1 MRNNAPNCQLSIVNC
16 QFLKSQLSTVNCQIL
31 KLFFVIFFLL
41 VSLYG
46 FSQTVW
52 EAEIPV
58 VEKSDYYNIELNQEL
73 VGAGLGYI
81 KIFDD
86 QDSETPYFIRSAN
99 PVQEINSFENYE
111 LAKKTILDSLNII
124 IVDNRSSEYISRFCV
139 VLQKAEIEKFVTVRG
154 SSDMKQWYIVK
165 QTSKVG
171 QQTVDNNT
179 EMLIIDFPE
188 GNYRYYEISLWGNN
202 SSPLDI
208 QKIGKIKNSSLYG
221 NFIEIDYGSF
231 TLENNR
237 EDNRTY
243 INFPD
248 IQHTYIINKIEF
260 SIKNRPDYLRKAII
274 GDSTAYNV
282 VSLILSSMK
291 DNSFFTSELI
301 FSSGTFIS
309 IDNQN
314 NPPLSIDSVKIF
326 GLRRYACLY
335 LEAGKKYRLKSD
347 SRDPVFS
354 KYDIEHFRDKISAD
368 LPLLSLNVQIIPEE
382 VTPLR
387 ELSLI
392 EKPAFLW
399 SIIIIT
405 GVFLIFIC
413 LRMVREMKK

>member
-1 MRNNAPNCQLSIVNC
+1 MTLIVNCQLSIVNC
-16 QFLKSQLSTVNCQIL
+16 QFF
-31 KLFFVIFFLL
+31 KLLCVFLL
-41 VSLYG
+41 VSFYG

-52 EAEIPV
+52 DAEIPV

-86 QDSETPYFIRSAN
+86 MDSETPYFIRSAN
-99 PVQEINSFENYE
+99 PVQEINSFENYD

-124 IVDNRSSEYISRFCV
+124 IVDNRNSEYISRFCV

-171 QQTVDNNT
+171 QQGVNNNM
-179 EMLIIDFPE
+179 EMLIIDFPQ
-188 GNYRYYEISLWGNN
+188 GNYRYYEITLWGNN

-208 QKIGKIKNSSLYG
+208 QKVGKIRNSSLYG

-231 TLENNR
+231 TLENNS
-237 EDNRTY
+237 EDKRTY
-243 INFPD
+243 IHFPGLR
-248 IQHTYIINKIEF
+248 HTYIINKIEF
-260 SIKNRPDYLRKAII
+260 SIKNKPDYLRRAVIK
-274 GDSTAYNV
+274 DSTAYNV
-282 VSLILSSMK
+282 ESLLLSSMK
-291 DNSFFTSELI
+291 DNSFFTGDLS
-301 FSSGTFIS
+301 FSSDKFIS
-309 IDNQN
+309 IENQN
-314 NPPLSIDSVKIF
+314 NPPLSVDSIKIY

-347 SRDPVFS
+347 SRDHVFS

-368 LPLLSLNVQIIPEE
+368 LPLLSLTNLNVQFIPEE
-382 VTPLR
+382 VAPLR

-392 EKPAFLW
+392 EKPVFLW
-399 SIIIIT
+399 SIILIT
-405 GVFLIFIC
+405 GAFLIFIC
-413 LRMVREMKK
+413 LRMVKEMKK

>member
-1 MRNNAPNCQLSIVNC
+1 MKNHDPNCQLSIVNC
-16 QFLKSQLSTVNCQIL
+16 QFF
-31 KLFFVIFFLL
+31 KLLCVFLL
-41 VSLYG
+41 VSFYG

-52 EAEIPV
+52 DAEIPV

-86 QDSETPYFIRSAN
+86 MDSETPYFIRSAN
-99 PVQEINSFENYE
+99 PVQEINSFENYD

-124 IVDNRSSEYISRFCV
+124 IVDNRNSEYISRFCV

-171 QQTVDNNT
+171 QQGVNNNM
-179 EMLIIDFPE
+179 EMLIIDFPQ
-188 GNYRYYEISLWGNN
+188 GNYRYYEITLWGNN

-208 QKIGKIKNSSLYG
+208 QKVGKIRNSSLYG

-231 TLENNR
+231 TLENNS
-237 EDNRTY
+237 EDKRTY
-243 INFPD
+243 IHFPGLR
-248 IQHTYIINKIEF
+248 HTYIINKIEF
-260 SIKNRPDYLRKAII
+260 SIKNKPDYLRRAVIK
-274 GDSTAYNV
+274 DSTAYNV
-282 VSLILSSMK
+282 ESLLLSSMK
-291 DNSFFTSELI
+291 DNSFFTGDLS
-301 FSSGTFIS
+301 FSSDKFIS
-309 IDNQN
+309 IENQN
-314 NPPLSIDSVKIF
+314 NPPLSVDSIKIY

-347 SRDPVFS
+347 SRDHVFS

-368 LPLLSLNVQIIPEE
+368 LPLLSLTNLNVQFIPEE
-382 VTPLR
+382 VAPLR

-392 EKPAFLW
+392 EKPVFLW
-399 SIIIIT
+399 SIILIT
-405 GVFLIFIC
+405 GAFLIFIC
-413 LRMVREMKK
+413 LRMVKEMKK

>member
-1 MRNNAPNCQLSIVNC
+1 M
-16 QFLKSQLSTVNCQIL
+16 K
-31 KLFFVIFFLL
+31 KLCVIFFLL
-41 VSLYG
+41 VSFYG

-86 QDSETPYFIRSAN
+86 MDSETPYFIRSAN
-99 PVQEINSFENYE
+99 PVQEINSFENYD

-124 IVDNRSSEYISRFCV
+124 IVDNRNSEYISRFCV

-165 QTSKVG
+165 QTSKIG
-171 QQTVDNNT
+171 QQGVNNNM

-188 GNYRYYEISLWGNN
+188 GNYRYYEITLWGNN

-208 QKIGKIKNSSLYG
+208 QKIGKIRNSSLYG

-243 INFPD
+243 IHFPD
-248 IQHTYIINKIEF
+248 LRHTYIINKVEF
-260 SIKNRPDYLRKAII
+260 SIKNKPDYLRRAII
-274 GDSTAYNV
+274 KDSTAYNV
-282 VSLILSSMK
+282 ESLLLSSMK
-291 DNSFFTSELI
+291 DNSFFTGDLS
-301 FSSGTFIS
+301 FSSDKFIS
-309 IDNQN
+309 IENQN
-314 NPPLSIDSVKIF
+314 NPPLSVDSIKIY

-347 SRDPVFS
+347 SRVSSFL
-354 KYDIEHFRDKISAD
+354 KYDIEHFRDKISVD
-368 LPLLSLNVQIIPEE
+368 LPLLSLTNLNVQIIPEE
-382 VTPLR
+382 VAPLR

-392 EKPAFLW
+392 EKPVFLW

-405 GVFLIFIC
+405 GAFLIFIC
-413 LRMVREMKK
+413 LRMVKEMKK